1 MTEENL
7 SSRLAR
13 VQAAVQCEKGDRLP
27 VIMAMD
33 YKFPCRYK
41 GITQGEY
48 FRNRALG
55 TQALLE
61 VFDEFGGWDV
71 AGGGGMTTRTRD
83 MLEAPMVIKVPGKD
97 IGEEEVI
104 QWDEKEILTL
114 DDYDRIAEMGW
125 KAFIQDFYPR
135 FRGWDVDDY
144 KTRIEARADKQ
155 LAGMKAG
162 QRFWADK
169 GYPVWGGASPFS
181 PLMMLSC
188 SRSMTPFTMDLHR
201 IPDKVEAV
209 MEAMIDDLIEVT
221 IESVKSVGITSD
233 IGMPSATIILERG
246 GNGYYPL
253 KIFERFEFPYLK
265 KMVEALVAE
274 DITPI
279 MHFDQDWT
287 LNLPYLKE
295 LPPKKCIMQLDS
307 VTDIFKAKEIL
318 KDHICIMGDVPP
330 ALLTLGKPGEVEDY
344 CKKLM
349 DVIGEDGGFIL
360 GVACGVPVDS
370 KFDNLKAM
378 IDTARNYRPSHW

>member
-7 SSRLAR
+7 TRRLER
-13 VQAAVQCEKGDRLP
+13 VNAAVRCEKGDRVP

-33 YKFPCRYK
+33 YKFPCRHK

-48 FRNRALG
+48 FRNRGLG
-55 TQALLE
+55 TQALMETFNEL
-61 VFDEFGGWDV
+61 GGWDM

-83 MLEAPMVIKVPGKD
+83 MLEAPMTIKVPGKD
-97 IGEEEVI
+97 IGEDEVI
-104 QWDEKEILTL
+104 QWDEKEVFTPG
-114 DDYDRIAEMGW
+114 DYDRIVEMGW

-135 FRGWDVDDY
+135 FRGWDGDDY
-144 KTRIEARADKQ
+144 RTRIEKRADTQ
-155 LAGMKAG
+155 LEGMKTG
-162 QRFWADK
+162 RKFWADK

-188 SRSMTPFTMDLHR
+188 ARSMTPFTMDLHR
-201 IPDKVEAV
+201 MPDRVEAA
-209 MEAMIDDLIEVT
+209 MNAMIDDLIELT
-221 IESVKSVGITSD
+221 IESVKANGIGRD
-233 IGMPSATIILERG
+233 IGMPASTIILERG
-246 GNGYYPL
+246 GNGYFPL
-253 KIFERFEFPYLK
+253 KIFERFEFPYIK
-265 KMVEALVAE
+265 KMVTALVAE

-295 LPPKKCIMQLDS
+295 LPAGKCIMQLDS

-330 ALLTLGKPGEVEDY
+330 SLLTLGTAQEVEDY
-344 CKKLM
+344 CRNLI
-349 DVIGEDGGFIL
+349 DVIGEGGGFIL

-370 KFDNLKAM
+370 KFDNLKTM
-378 IDTARNYRPSHW
+378 IDTAKNYLPDSW